1 MSGGLYRQRVERTDR
16 ALEHYMS
23 KQNWTDLT
31 VILENILGAD
41 WGQGFQ
47 SGQNVV
53 KSARLWAKSYKKA
66 TKKRAKLLFYPSFGG
81 GDSGTR
87 THDLCVANASLY
99 QLSYIPMSEI

>member
-1 MSGGLYRQRVERTDR
+1 
-16 ALEHYMS
+16 MS

-66 TKKRAKLLFYPSFGG
+66 TKNGLNCCF
-81 GDSGTR
+81 TR
-87 THDLCVANASLY
+87 ISVVEIVGIEYAQYIVITLVLANTIYCAFS
-99 QLSYIPMSEI
+99 IIVTN